1 MIITL
6 SVQRRLKMHQMDVTN
21 AFLNSEL
28 NDEVYMKQP
37 EGYVV
42 KGKVSV
48 VCKLKKSIY
57 GLKQSPRCWNS
68 VLDQFLKK
76 IGFVQATSDPCL
88 YIASEG
94 ELFLIA
100 VYVDDIVLASSSDV
114 RMKEVKQALSQKF
127 QVKDFGEL
135 HHFLGVKV
143 VQNQKNRTV

>member
-1 MIITL
+1 M
-6 SVQRRLKMHQMDVTN
+6 
-21 AFLNSEL
+21 
-28 NDEVYMKQP
+28 
-37 EGYVV
+37 
-42 KGKVSV
+42 

-88 YIASEG
+88 YMASEG

-100 VYVDDIVLASSSDV
+100 VYVDDIVLAGSSDV

-127 QVKDFGEL
+127 QVKDLGDL
-135 HHFLGVKV
+135 HYFLGVKV
-143 VQNQKNRTV
+143 VQNQKNRTVWIG